1 MNIRIDNIE
10 CRLLHDRYQIV
21 KWYPNTYYGT
31 EEKLIAEGYQRIEFT
46 DGFWTLT
53 KDYHTI
59 SASCFANKESCY
71 VVASLEYHKDD
82 RRVNMITV
90 DSRVLDLKKKDR
102 KAFFQVYK
110 IADEVVRYQNK
121 NKK

>member
-10 CRLLHDRYQIV
+10 CRFLHNRYDIV

-31 EEKLIAEGYQRIEFT
+31 EEKLMAEGYKRTEYA
-46 DGFWTLT
+46 DGMWILT

-59 SASCFANKESCY
+59 SSSCFANKESCY
-71 VVASLEYHKDD
+71 SIAFLEYHKDD
-82 RRVNMITV
+82 KRVNMITI

-110 IADEVVRYQNK
+110 IADVVVRYQNK